1 MKVLNRRGFIK
12 SAPITALL
20 AATPAVAFQAP
31 ITETPDPD
39 PIPDWLNQWKAAR
52 AQWDEAPE
60 GSADDKALW
69 TKAEDL
75 AQRIQEATPRT
86 HDGAV
91 AQLEW
96 VIADSTEADFQ
107 YGHREVLETAVASL
121 RGGLV

>member
-1 MKVLNRRGFIK
+1 MTSRRGFIK
-12 SAPITALL
+12 SAHVAAL
-20 AATPAVAFQAP
+20 AVATPATAERGKFFANS
-31 ITETPDPD
+31 EKED
-39 PIPDWLNQWKAAR
+39 PIRATLNRWKCVR
-52 AQWDEAPE
+52 AQWGEAPE

-96 VIADSTEADFQ
+96 LLADSTEADFQ
-107 YGHREVLETAVASL
+107 YGHREALELAVEAL
-121 RGGLV
+121 KRA